1 MGAQETGRASGATG
15 YLLTQRRWS
24 VLSLLRSLGKR
35 KCRLPPRRGGVLT
48 KIAKELIA
56 LLDAMVVLVGLGV
69 AYAANTYPA
78 YYVASRGGPC
88 GQGRFP
94 PG

>member
-1 MGAQETGRASGATG
+1 
-15 YLLTQRRWS
+15 
-24 VLSLLRSLGKR
+24 LLRSIVEGKWSV
-35 KCRLPPRRGGVLT
+35 PPRRGGALT

-56 LLDAMVVLVGLGV
+56 LLVAVVVLVGLGV
-69 AYAANTYPA
+69 AYAANTHPTH
-78 YYVASRGGPC
+78 YVASKGGPC